1 MNKIVKKTQFSEK
14 VYRLEVEAPLI
25 AKARKAGHF
34 VIVRVGEKGERVP
47 LTIADG
53 LENRQI
59 LSGIAA
65 EYDPS
70 ELIGR
75 QVVFIAN
82 LPARTFKVG
91 KEELVSEGM
100 ILSAE
105 NYDGRLSVV
114 TVDREVLP
122 GSEVG

>member
-1 MNKIVKKTQFSEK
+1 MGTVLECERLKKNKKLLRF
-14 VYRLEVEAPLI
+14 
-25 AKARKAGHF
+25 
-34 VIVRVGEKGERVP
+34 
-47 LTIADG
+47 TIADG

-100 ILSAE
+100 ILSAA

-114 TVDREVLP
+114 TVDREVMP